1 MPQMPSHNQIGF
13 DISGNVCAIM
23 CSKHTSFSLIF
34 NYIKDSETVYTPG
47 ELGFHFLSST
57 LETQCNVDQWNLAGC
72 IAKLA
77 ENEINLEVPK

>member
-1 MPQMPSHNQIGF
+1 
-13 DISGNVCAIM
+13 M

-34 NYIKDSETVYTPG
+34 NYIKDSETVYTLR

>member
-1 MPQMPSHNQIGF
+1 M
-13 DISGNVCAIM
+13 SGNVCAIM
-23 CSKHTSFSLIF
+23 CSKHTRFGLIF
-34 NYIKDSETVYTPG
+34 NYIKDSETVYTPR

-57 LETQCNVDQWNLAGC
+57 LETQCNIDQWNLAGC

>member
-1 MPQMPSHNQIGF
+1 
-13 DISGNVCAIM
+13 M

-57 LETQCNVDQWNLAGC
+57 LETQCNIDQWNLAGC